1 MTAYKNWA
9 MKQRDGN
16 SKKEPKRNARNHQHC
31 KQGINA
37 IGLLVDWTWLREKIF
52 ELEDISI
59 ETSKTEKQRQ
69 QRLKKVSKIVGL
81 LQKCN
86 MYSGN
91 TRQKKE
97 RMDKKKL
104 KQ

>member
-16 SKKEPKRNARNHQHC
+16 SKKEPKRYARNHQHC